1 MSPASAAPPKTVR
14 MNGFRRQSGY
24 IAKNPL
30 ADFAQ
35 DSLREQLIDLKE
47 RLGWTYADLSRKVD
61 LGGGQHAEMRMKTGS
76 FRQLCTFARA
86 MGVRVRIELVP

>member
-1 MSPASAAPPKTVR
+1 MSPASAAPSKNAHT
-14 MNGFRRQSGY
+14 NGFRRQPGHV
-24 IAKNPL
+24 AKNPL

-47 RLGWTYADLSRKVD
+47 RLGWTYADLSRKVE
-61 LGGGQHAEMRMKTGS
+61 LGGDRHAEMRMKTGS

-86 MGVRVRIELVP
+86 MGVRVRVELIP